1 MKIYK
6 NIYIALLIIVIS
18 IICLGNL
25 NVLAS
30 DISKSDN
37 NNATWKINEKT
48 TNVLNGV
55 THSLMY
61 GETTDK
67 SESVTGMQKVNLFEM
82 KADGIN
88 SKLVTWAISGK
99 TTYSRAGLSAIAKD
113 YEKNHP
119 GWIVVA
125 GINGDQYYAKYGNGL
140 GADGSFYYYNQP
152 YYPMIIGGERRFAIT
167 PSGTSSSNYVGI
179 VNDEKSTSIIKASAL
194 ESLKVE
200 VLDENNNVIYIHN
213 VEHINEN
220 PQNEETSI
228 WITYNSTE
236 NSGEVVEHNVKSN
249 NNLYVVEDAELA
261 YMNNSITY
269 PHGTG
274 FDSLF
279 ARGTINLITDKY
291 TFSTGSFGIET
302 NNEKL
307 KQQLNKDVKIRVQF
321 YYENEEMNKVESSM
335 GYHSIQRNDNK
346 DIESSQPYD
355 TRRYNRSIFGR
366 KADGTYVLM
375 TVAKGEY
382 SGTTHNESNAILKQ
396 FGVTE
401 AYQQDGGGS
410 VTAII
415 RNENDEFDIVNASSD
430 SGSKERSIFNGCF
443 FVVRDLGYRAYQKDS
458 TKNSITLT
466 KVYNYNDEYI
476 SNVKAVINNKT
487 YEINNDTLTIEN
499 LEYDKQYVINLMYDV
514 TINGKTVKA
523 TQQIIG
529 HTDSFTMPPSGIK
542 VVKITANS
550 IILERRQVSLDEVV
564 FAEVKIENQTFDLK
578 EANKQIEINNLS
590 PSTIYSIEIH
600 YAVKDSVDGRIY
612 EEFEKTVQMT
622 KKYNV
627 PEIKTFEIVNQT
639 KNSIEIKYEI
649 IDDFNM
655 GYAYYISCNGNQ
667 IDCENLSATIIIE
680 DVNLKKN
687 EYEISLVVQY
697 KEENN
702 YKSIN
707 SDILKTTKITSGC
720 NKNNSIYINL
730 ILSSLLLYINLK
742 KRK

>member
-1 MKIYK
+1 
-6 NIYIALLIIVIS
+6 
-18 IICLGNL
+18 
-25 NVLAS
+25 
-30 DISKSDN
+30 
-37 NNATWKINEKT
+37 
-48 TNVLNGV
+48 
-55 THSLMY
+55 
-61 GETTDK
+61 
-67 SESVTGMQKVNLFEM
+67 
-82 KADGIN
+82 
-88 SKLVTWAISGK
+88 
-99 TTYSRAGLSAIAKD
+99 
-113 YEKNHP
+113 
-119 GWIVVA
+119 
-125 GINGDQYYAKYGNGL
+125 
-140 GADGSFYYYNQP
+140 
-152 YYPMIIGGERRFAIT
+152 
-167 PSGTSSSNYVGI
+167 
-179 VNDEKSTSIIKASAL
+179 
-194 ESLKVE
+194 
-200 VLDENNNVIYIHN
+200 
-213 VEHINEN
+213 
-220 PQNEETSI
+220 
-228 WITYNSTE
+228 
-236 NSGEVVEHNVKSN
+236 
-249 NNLYVVEDAELA
+249 
-261 YMNNSITY
+261 
-269 PHGTG
+269 
-274 FDSLF
+274 
-279 ARGTINLITDKY
+279 
-291 TFSTGSFGIET
+291 
-302 NNEKL
+302 
-307 KQQLNKDVKIRVQF
+307 
-321 YYENEEMNKVESSM
+321 
-335 GYHSIQRNDNK
+335 
-346 DIESSQPYD
+346 
-355 TRRYNRSIFGR
+355 
-366 KADGTYVLM
+366 M

-466 KVYNYNDEYI
+466 KIHNYNDEYI
-476 SNVKAVINNKT
+476 SNVKAIINNNT

-550 IILERRQVSLDEVV
+550 IILERRQVTLDEVV
-564 FAEVKIENQTFDLK
+564 FAEVKIGNQTFDLK

-667 IDCENLSATIIIE
+667 IDCDSLSGTYVIE

-702 YKSIN
+702 FKSIN
-707 SDILKTTKITSGC
+707 SDILKTTKISTGC
-720 NKNNSIYINL
+720 NKNNVIYINL